1 MDTLS
6 LLLPFFT
13 QYGHIAVFVMLLI
26 CGLGLPLPEDITLVA
41 GGIIAGLGYVSEDVM
56 LIACL
61 SGVLAGDTLVFTM
74 GSLFGK
80 TIKRWFWV
88 AHLLNK
94 KRLASAKIKSAQY
107 SNQILFTARFLPG
120 LRAVIFLTAGISHH
134 VKFWRFLL
142 IDSIAATISV
152 PIWVYLGIYGAR
164 NMDQITQWIY
174 HTQLGMLAFVILII
188 LIVILLGWWYQKYR
202 KNEPI

>member
-6 LLLPFFT
+6 LLLPIFT
-13 QYGHIAVFVMLLI
+13 EYGHIAVFIMLFI

-56 LIACL
+56 LITCL
-61 SGVLAGDTLVFTM
+61 SGVLAGDAMVFTV
-74 GSLFGK
+74 GSLFG
-80 TIKRWFWV
+80 THIKRWFWI
-88 AHLLNK
+88 ARLLNK
-94 KRLASAKIKSAQY
+94 RRFASVKRKSTQY

-164 NMDQITQWIY
+164 NIGRITQWIY
-174 HTQLGMLAFVILII
+174 RTQLGMLALLVLAI

>member
-6 LLLPFFT
+6 LLLTIFT
-13 QYGHIAVFVMLLI
+13 QYGHIAVFAMLLV

-41 GGIIAGLGYVSEDVM
+41 GGIIAGLGYVSESVM
-56 LIACL
+56 LITCL
-61 SGVLAGDTLVFTM
+61 FGVLVGDTIVFM
-74 GSLFGK
+74 LGSLFGQR
-80 TIKRWFWV
+80 IKRWFWV
-88 AHLLNK
+88 AHLLK
-94 KRLASAKIKSAQY
+94 KRHFTSVKRKSAQY

-120 LRAVIFLTAGISHH
+120 LRAVIFLTAGISHR

-152 PIWVYLGIYGAR
+152 PIWVYLGIYGVK
-164 NMDQITQWIY
+164 NMGQITQWIY
-174 HTQLGMLAFVILII
+174 HTQLGMLAFLVLAI

-202 KNEPI
+202 KNKPI